1 VNKKYLITIERIHT
15 EQHQMILE
23 GISSVDAL
31 DQARSLVEVRNT
43 KCPVGTI
50 FSIKKVEEVKDE

>member
-1 VNKKYLITIERIHT
+1 VNKKYLITIEQVHT
-15 EQHQMILE
+15 ELHQMILE

-31 DQARSLVEVRNT
+31 DQARNLVDARNT

-50 FSIKKVEEVKDE
+50 FAIKKVEEIKDE